1 MAEEQEVI
9 QIELLCKQLYESS
22 DPLVREQAE
31 KAVVG
36 FQESPDTLSK
46 CQALLERADSSY
58 SQLLAATT
66 LAKLISRSTASLST
80 QQRLDIRNYV
90 LNYLAAR
97 PKLAPFVAQSL
108 VSLFA
113 RITKLS
119 WFDMIKEEYVF
130 QNVINDITNFLR
142 SQDQCTVGVQLLS
155 QLVVEMNQVSEADAN
170 RSLAKHR
177 KIASSFRDTQLF
189 EMFRLSCSLLG
200 TMRGKPLE
208 LASANQNALVSAL
221 LRLAH
226 NCLTFDFIGTTSD
239 ESSDD
244 LCTVQIPTSWRPT
257 FLESGTLDL
266 FFELYHLLNGSLA
279 SLALACLVQLASVR
293 RSLFSSNERA
303 KFLNRLAAG
312 VLRILDN
319 TQGLSDPTNYHE
331 FCRLL
336 ARLKSNYQLGE
347 LVMVDSYPRLIEL
360 IAKFTVQSLQTAWS
374 PWASRGLFFTPG
386 WWVVVIL
393 ERRNYHEFCRLLAR
407 LKSNYQLG
415 ELVMVDSYPRLIE
428 LIAKFT
434 VQSLQ
439 MWQFAPNSVH
449 YLLSLWQRMVAS
461 VPYVKASEPHLLE
474 TYAPG
479 VTAAYIGS
487 RLDSV
492 SCVLRDGLEDPLDD
506 VGTVQQQLEQLSVV
520 GRCEYGKTCQLLV
533 AHFDRA
539 AAAYSVPQPQQIP
552 MLQVAHFDRAAAAYS
567 VPQPQQIP
575 MLQGTSS
582 VVRQD
587 VPAASGALRPRRRR
601 LQRAAASTD
610 TDYGKTC
617 QLLVAHFDRAA
628 AAYSVPQPQQI
639 PMLQGTSSV
648 VRQDVPAASGAL
660 RPRRRRLQRAAAS
673 TDTDYGKTCQLLVA
687 HFDRAAAAYS
697 VPQPQQIPMLQGTSS
712 VVRQDV
718 PAASGAL
725 RPRRRRLQR
734 AAAST
739 DTDYGKTCQLLVA
752 HFDRA
757 AAAYSVPQPQQIPM
771 LQGTSSV
778 VRQDV
783 PAASG
788 ALRPRRRRLQ
798 RAAASTDTDY
808 GKTCQ
813 LLVAHFDRAAAAYS
827 VPQPQQIPMLQGTS
841 SVVRQD
847 VPAASGA
854 LRPRRRRLQ
863 RAAAS
868 TDTDYGKT
876 CQLLVAHFDRAAAAY
891 SVPQPQQIPMLQG
904 TSSVVRQDVPAA
916 SGALRPRRRRLQRAA
931 ASTDTDYGKTC
942 QLLVAHFDRAAA
954 AYSVPQ
960 PQQIPM
966 LQGTSSVVRQDVPA
980 ASGALR
986 PRRRRLQRAAASTD
1000 TDYGKTCQLLVAHFD
1015 RAAAAYSVPQP
1026 QQIPMLQ
1033 GTSSVVR
1040 QDVPAASGALRPRR
1054 RRLQR
1059 AAASTDTDYG
1069 KTCQL
1074 LVAHFDRAAA
1084 AYSVPQPQQIPMLQ
1098 GTSSVVRQD
1107 VPAASGALRPRR
1119 RRLQRAAAS
1128 TDTDYGKT
1136 CQLLVAH
1143 FDRAAAAYSV
1153 PQPQQIPML
1162 QGTSSVVRQDVPAA
1176 SGALRPRR
1184 RRLQRAAAS
1193 TDTDYGKTC
1202 QLLVAHFDRAAA
1214 AYSVPQPQ
1222 QIPMLQG
1229 TSSVV
1234 RQDVPA
1240 ASGAL
1245 RPRRRRLQ
1253 RAAASTDTDYGKT
1266 CQLLVAHFDRAAAAY
1281 SVPQPQQIPML
1292 QGTSSVVRQ
1301 DVPAASGALRPRRRR
1316 LQRAAASTDT
1326 DYGKTCQLLV
1336 AHFDRAAAAY
1346 SVPQPQQI
1354 PMLQGTSSVVRQD
1367 VPAAS
1372 GALRPRRRRLQ
1383 RAAAS
1388 TDTDYGKTCQ
1398 LLVAHFDR
1406 AAAAYSVPQPQ
1417 QIPMLQGTSS
1427 VVRQDVPAASGALRP
1442 RRRRLQRAAASTD
1455 TDYGKTC
1462 QLLVAHFD
1470 RAAAAYSVPQ
1480 PQQIPMLQGTS
1491 SVVRQ
1496 DVPAA
1501 SGALRPRRRR
1511 LQRAAA
1517 STDTDYG
1524 KTCQLLV
1531 AHFDRAAAAYSVPQ
1545 PQQIPMLQGT
1555 SSVVRQDVP
1564 AASGALRPRRR
1575 RLQRAAA
1582 STDTDYGKTCQL
1594 LVAHFD
1600 RAAAAY
1606 SVPQPQQIPML
1617 QGTSSVVRQDVPAAS
1632 GALRPRRRRLQRAAA
1647 STDTDYG
1654 KTCQLLVAHFDR
1666 AAAAYSVPQ
1675 PQQIPMLQGTSSVV
1689 RQDVPAASGA
1699 LRPRRRRLQRAAAST
1714 DTDYGKTCQ
1723 LLVAHFDRA
1732 AAAYSVPQPQQIP
1745 MLQGTS
1751 SVVRQDV
1758 PAASGAL
1765 RPRRAA
1771 YSVPQPQQ
1779 IPMLQV
1785 AHFDRA
1791 AAAYSVPQ
1799 PQQIPMLQG
1808 TSSVVR
1814 QDVPAASGAL
1824 RPRRRRLQRAA
1835 ASTDTDY
1842 GKTCQLLVAHF
1853 DRAAAAYSVPQ
1864 PQQIPMLQGTSS
1876 VVRQDVPAASGA
1888 LRPRR
1893 RRLQRAA
1900 ASTDTDYGKTCQLL
1914 VAHFDR
1920 AAAAYSVPQPQ
1931 QIPMLQGQLT
1941 WLVYI
1946 IGAAIGGRASVNTC
1960 DENDAMDGELVC
1972 RVLQLMDLTDSRLA
1986 QNNKPEV
1993 LGQLGADHSED
2004 PRAAERP
2011 QRRLLVRAQAGQAG
2025 RGAVHAD
2032 APHGECEDLSPP
2044 PLCEEQIIAKTLG
2057 LLSDLSGGYS
2067 CVRKL
2072 VKLDEVQFMLTH
2084 HTAEH
2089 FPFLGIAGV
2098 GAAEMRC
2105 RSMLYTALG
2114 RLLMV
2119 DLGEDEDRFLAFM
2132 MPLTAAFESIIGL
2145 LSGPESPMFS
2155 SEDAKK
2161 TLIGLARDLRGL
2173 AFAFNTKTT
2182 YMMLFD
2188 WIYPVYM
2195 KVLLRGIEV
2204 WFSEPALTTPVLK
2217 LTAELAQNRNQRLH
2231 FDVSSPN
2238 GILLFRELSNI
2249 ICAYGSRILT
2259 IDVNKKQMYAMKLK
2273 GISLCFSILKCALCG
2288 NYANFGVF
2296 RLYGDEALDNALNMF
2311 VKLLLSIPQSDLLD
2325 YPKLSQTYYVLL
2337 ERLAQDHMPFL
2348 ANLQPDATLYILC
2361 SISEGLT
2368 ALDTSVCTGCCA
2380 TLDHIVTYLFKQ
2392 LVQKSSNKV
2401 SNPRQP
2407 PPETSNMFIEV
2418 LQRRPE
2424 IMQQLLATVLNV
2436 IMFEDCCNQWSMS
2449 RPLLGLILLNEEQF
2463 SRIRQDMIA
2472 QQPRDKQ
2479 AQLAH
2484 WFNGL
2489 MAGIEPNLL
2498 TKNRDRF
2505 TQNLS
2510 MFRRDIND
2518 LLKGAAGVSGGNA
2531 SDMMTS

>member
-9 QIELLCKQLYESS
+9 QIELLCKQLYESQ

-90 LNYLAAR
+90 LNYLATR
-97 PKLAPFVAQSL
+97 PKLANFVVQSL

-130 QNVINDITNFLR
+130 HNVINDITNFLR
-142 SQDQCTVGVQLLS
+142 SQELCTIGVQLLS

-200 TMRGKPLE
+200 TMRGKTPE
-208 LASANQNALVSAL
+208 LSDERQHALVAAL

-266 FFELYHLLNGSLA
+266 FFELYHLLGGALA

-312 VLRILDN
+312 VLRILEN

-347 LVMVDSYPRLIEL
+347 LVMVD
-360 IAKFTVQSLQTAWS
+360 
-374 PWASRGLFFTPG
+374 
-386 WWVVVIL
+386 
-393 ERRNYHEFCRLLAR
+393 N
-407 LKSNYQLG
+407 
-415 ELVMVDSYPRLIE
+415 YPRLIE

-492 SCVLRDGLEDPLDD
+492 SCVLSEGVEDPLEDA
-506 VGTVQQQLEQLSVV
+506 GTVSQQLEQVSVV
-520 GRCEYGKTCQLLV
+520 GRCEYGKTCALLV

-539 AAAYSVPQPQQIP
+539 AAAYSAPAPHQIH
-552 MLQVAHFDRAAAAYS
+552 V
-567 VPQPQQIP
+567 
-575 MLQGTSS
+575 
-582 VVRQD
+582 
-587 VPAASGALRPRRRR
+587 
-601 LQRAAASTD
+601 
-610 TDYGKTC
+610 
-617 QLLVAHFDRAA
+617 
-628 AAYSVPQPQQI
+628 
-639 PMLQGTSSV
+639 
-648 VRQDVPAASGAL
+648 
-660 RPRRRRLQRAAAS
+660 
-673 TDTDYGKTCQLLVA
+673 
-687 HFDRAAAAYS
+687 
-697 VPQPQQIPMLQGTSS
+697 
-712 VVRQDV
+712 
-718 PAASGAL
+718 
-725 RPRRRRLQR
+725 
-734 AAAST
+734 
-739 DTDYGKTCQLLVA
+739 
-752 HFDRA
+752 
-757 AAAYSVPQPQQIPM
+757 
-771 LQGTSSV
+771 
-778 VRQDV
+778 
-783 PAASG
+783 
-788 ALRPRRRRLQ
+788 
-798 RAAASTDTDY
+798 
-808 GKTCQ
+808 
-813 LLVAHFDRAAAAYS
+813 
-827 VPQPQQIPMLQGTS
+827 
-841 SVVRQD
+841 
-847 VPAASGA
+847 
-854 LRPRRRRLQ
+854 
-863 RAAAS
+863 
-868 TDTDYGKT
+868 
-876 CQLLVAHFDRAAAAY
+876 
-891 SVPQPQQIPMLQG
+891 
-904 TSSVVRQDVPAA
+904 
-916 SGALRPRRRRLQRAA
+916 
-931 ASTDTDYGKTC
+931 
-942 QLLVAHFDRAAA
+942 
-954 AYSVPQ
+954 
-960 PQQIPM
+960 
-966 LQGTSSVVRQDVPA
+966 
-980 ASGALR
+980 
-986 PRRRRLQRAAASTD
+986 
-1000 TDYGKTCQLLVAHFD
+1000 
-1015 RAAAAYSVPQP
+1015 
-1026 QQIPMLQ
+1026 
-1033 GTSSVVR
+1033 
-1040 QDVPAASGALRPRR
+1040 
-1054 RRLQR
+1054 
-1059 AAASTDTDYG
+1059 
-1069 KTCQL
+1069 
-1074 LVAHFDRAAA
+1074 
-1084 AYSVPQPQQIPMLQ
+1084 
-1098 GTSSVVRQD
+1098 
-1107 VPAASGALRPRR
+1107 
-1119 RRLQRAAAS
+1119 
-1128 TDTDYGKT
+1128 
-1136 CQLLVAH
+1136 
-1143 FDRAAAAYSV
+1143 
-1153 PQPQQIPML
+1153 
-1162 QGTSSVVRQDVPAA
+1162 
-1176 SGALRPRR
+1176 
-1184 RRLQRAAAS
+1184 
-1193 TDTDYGKTC
+1193 
-1202 QLLVAHFDRAAA
+1202 
-1214 AYSVPQPQ
+1214 
-1222 QIPMLQG
+1222 
-1229 TSSVV
+1229 
-1234 RQDVPA
+1234 
-1240 ASGAL
+1240 
-1245 RPRRRRLQ
+1245 
-1253 RAAASTDTDYGKT
+1253 
-1266 CQLLVAHFDRAAAAY
+1266 
-1281 SVPQPQQIPML
+1281 
-1292 QGTSSVVRQ
+1292 
-1301 DVPAASGALRPRRRR
+1301 
-1316 LQRAAASTDT
+1316 
-1326 DYGKTCQLLV
+1326 
-1336 AHFDRAAAAY
+1336 
-1346 SVPQPQQI
+1346 
-1354 PMLQGTSSVVRQD
+1354 
-1367 VPAAS
+1367 
-1372 GALRPRRRRLQ
+1372 
-1383 RAAAS
+1383 
-1388 TDTDYGKTCQ
+1388 
-1398 LLVAHFDR
+1398 
-1406 AAAAYSVPQPQ
+1406 
-1417 QIPMLQGTSS
+1417 
-1427 VVRQDVPAASGALRP
+1427 
-1442 RRRRLQRAAASTD
+1442 
-1455 TDYGKTC
+1455 
-1462 QLLVAHFD
+1462 
-1470 RAAAAYSVPQ
+1470 
-1480 PQQIPMLQGTS
+1480 
-1491 SVVRQ
+1491 
-1496 DVPAA
+1496 
-1501 SGALRPRRRR
+1501 
-1511 LQRAAA
+1511 
-1517 STDTDYG
+1517 
-1524 KTCQLLV
+1524 
-1531 AHFDRAAAAYSVPQ
+1531 
-1545 PQQIPMLQGT
+1545 
-1555 SSVVRQDVP
+1555 
-1564 AASGALRPRRR
+1564 
-1575 RLQRAAA
+1575 
-1582 STDTDYGKTCQL
+1582 
-1594 LVAHFD
+1594 
-1600 RAAAAY
+1600 
-1606 SVPQPQQIPML
+1606 
-1617 QGTSSVVRQDVPAAS
+1617 
-1632 GALRPRRRRLQRAAA
+1632 
-1647 STDTDYG
+1647 
-1654 KTCQLLVAHFDR
+1654 
-1666 AAAAYSVPQ
+1666 
-1675 PQQIPMLQGTSSVV
+1675 
-1689 RQDVPAASGA
+1689 
-1699 LRPRRRRLQRAAAST
+1699 
-1714 DTDYGKTCQ
+1714 
-1723 LLVAHFDRA
+1723 
-1732 AAAYSVPQPQQIP
+1732 
-1745 MLQGTS
+1745 
-1751 SVVRQDV
+1751 
-1758 PAASGAL
+1758 
-1765 RPRRAA
+1765 
-1771 YSVPQPQQ
+1771 
-1779 IPMLQV
+1779 
-1785 AHFDRA
+1785 
-1791 AAAYSVPQ
+1791 
-1799 PQQIPMLQG
+1799 
-1808 TSSVVR
+1808 
-1814 QDVPAASGAL
+1814 
-1824 RPRRRRLQRAA
+1824 
-1835 ASTDTDY
+1835 
-1842 GKTCQLLVAHF
+1842 
-1853 DRAAAAYSVPQ
+1853 
-1864 PQQIPMLQGTSS
+1864 
-1876 VVRQDVPAASGA
+1876 
-1888 LRPRR
+1888 
-1893 RRLQRAA
+1893 
-1900 ASTDTDYGKTCQLL
+1900 
-1914 VAHFDR
+1914 
-1920 AAAAYSVPQPQ
+1920 
-1931 QIPMLQGQLT
+1931 LQGQLT

-1960 DENDAMDGELVC
+1960 EENDAMDGELVC

-1986 QNNKPEV
+1986 QGGCEKLELAMMSFFEQFRKIYVGEQVQKNSKVYRRLSDV
-1993 LGQLGADHSED
+1993 LGLADESQL
-2004 PRAAERP
+2004 
-2011 QRRLLVRAQAGQAG
+2011 
-2025 RGAVHAD
+2025 
-2032 APHGECEDLSPP
+2032 LSV
-2044 PLCEEQIIAKTLG
+2044 LMRKIITNLKYWGGSEQIISKTLG

-2145 LSGPESPMFS
+2145 LSGPESTMYN

-2173 AFAFNTKTT
+2173 AFAFSTKTT

-2204 WFSEPALTTPVLK
+2204 WFAEPALTTPVLK

-2273 GISLCFSILKCALCG
+2273 GISLCFSILKAALCG

-2311 VKLLLSIPQSDLLD
+2311 VKLLLSIPQTDLLD

-2348 ANLQPDATLYILC
+2348 ASLQPDATLYILC

-2463 SRIRQDMIA
+2463 ARIRQDMIA

-2479 AQLAH
+2479 EQLAL

-2518 LLKGAAGVSGGNA
+2518 LLKGAAGVSGGNV